1 MYLCCLSLTKAAIL
15 SLSNFGPS
23 FKAVRTLKHKH
34 QSKKELKNATV
45 VVLSGDVDL
54 HQSPNLHARLVEIAG
69 ERPKRLML
77 DLTDVPYMDSSGV
90 GTLVEVFRRVSAY
103 NGKMVL
109 FGLNSRVRSVF
120 EITKLDRFFTICESE
135 EQAVEV

>member
-1 MYLCCLSLTKAAIL
+1 MTAEPNSLI
-15 SLSNFGPS
+15 
-23 FKAVRTLKHKH
+23 
-34 QSKKELKNATV
+34 KEIRQMGDATV

-54 HQSPNLHARLVEIAG
+54 QQSPDLHARLVEVAV

-77 DLTDVPYMDSSGV
+77 NLTEVHYMDSSGV

-103 NGKMVL
+103 QGKLVL

-120 EITKLDRFFTICESE
+120 EITKLDRFFTICETE
-135 EQAVEV
+135 DQAAQA